1 MGKYRKKSHFA
12 IFIFFTVLWF
22 GALEANSLEPPA
34 PDLLQKKYLQGNR
47 EERSRQCSKEVAS
60 PLGEECSFC
69 HNDTATTFTEN
80 GEKSK
85 KMMGASVAIGTK
97 CSYCHNGKKR
107 FTEKKE
113 IADKMFEL
121 SEIMGVE
128 CDYCHA
134 GKSLLTASGKT
145 AKTAM
150 ILQEWAE
157 NDTKKCLKCH
167 GEKKQFELN
176 FHGWEVL
183 NTQKGLLGL

>member
-1 MGKYRKKSHFA
+1 MGKYIKKSNFA
-12 IFIFFTVLWF
+12 IFTFFSALWI
-22 GALEANSLEPPA
+22 GALDADQLELPA
-34 PDLLQKKYLQGNR
+34 PDLLQNKYLQGSR
-47 EERSRQCSKEVAS
+47 EERGRQCSKEVAS
-60 PLGEECSFC
+60 SLGEECSFC

-85 KMMGASVAIGTK
+85 KMMAASVSIGTK
-97 CSYCHNGKKR
+97 CSYCHNGKKQ

-128 CDYCHA
+128 CGFCHG
-134 GKSLLTASGKT
+134 GKSLLTSSGKT

-157 NDTKKCLKCH
+157 NDSKKCLKCH
-167 GEKKQFELN
+167 VEKKQFELN
-176 FHGWEVL
+176 FHGWEVS
-183 NTQKGLLGL
+183 NIQKGLLGL

>member
-1 MGKYRKKSHFA
+1 MGKHIIHINLLYFT
-12 IFIFFTVLWF
+12 FFSLLWF
-22 GALEANSLEPPA
+22 GVLDANQLRPTA
-34 PDLLQKKYLQGNR
+34 PDTLDNKYLQGNR
-47 EERSRQCSKEVAS
+47 DERGRQCSKEVAS
-60 PLGEECSFC
+60 SLGEACAFC
-69 HNDTATTFTEN
+69 HNDEVTLFTEN

-85 KMMGASVAIGTK
+85 KMMTAAVAIGAK
-97 CSYCHNGKKR
+97 CSYCHEGKKR

-121 SEIMGVE
+121 SEMMGVE

-134 GKSLLTASGKT
+134 GNTLLTSSGKT

-150 ILQEWAE
+150 IVQEWGE
-157 NDTKKCLKCH
+157 NSTKKCLKCH
-167 GEKKQFELN
+167 VEKKQFELN